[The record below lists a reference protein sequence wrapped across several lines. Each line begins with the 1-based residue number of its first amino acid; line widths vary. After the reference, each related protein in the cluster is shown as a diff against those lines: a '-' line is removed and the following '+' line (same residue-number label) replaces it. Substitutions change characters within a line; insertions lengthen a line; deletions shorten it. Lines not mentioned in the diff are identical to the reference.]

1 VRLLG
6 GARQT
11 TTAVACEYV
20 LMSPD
25 GELVAIDLP
34 RMNGLSWTAATKGQV
49 GRQRVFDGLLARL
62 DASG

>member
-1 VRLLG
+1 
-6 GARQT
+6 
-11 TTAVACEYV
+11 
-20 LMSPD
+20 MSPD

-34 RMNGLSWTAATKGQV
+34 RMNGLSSTAATKGQV

>member
-1 VRLLG
+1 
-6 GARQT
+6 
-11 TTAVACEYV
+11 
-20 LMSPD
+20 MSPD